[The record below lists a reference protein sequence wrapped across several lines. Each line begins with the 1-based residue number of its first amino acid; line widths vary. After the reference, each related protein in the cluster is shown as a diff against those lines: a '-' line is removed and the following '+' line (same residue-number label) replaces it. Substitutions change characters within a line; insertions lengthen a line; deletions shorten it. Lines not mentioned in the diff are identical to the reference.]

1 MIKLNIKALSV
12 NKAFQGRRFKT
23 PEYNK
28 FISNMLLVLPKLKD
42 VPTKDIR
49 LKIEFGYSSKLSDID
64 NGLKTFLD
72 CLVKKYGFDDRY
84 IIELFVTKKIVEKGK
99 DHIKFTFY

>member
-28 FISNMLLVLPKLKD
+28 YINDMMLILPPLVG

-49 LKIEFGYSSKLSDID
+49 LKVDFGYSSKLSDID
-64 NGLKTFLD
+64 NGLKLWID

-84 IIELFVTKKIVEKGK
+84 IVELHVTKTIVKKGE

>member
-12 NKAFQGRRFKT
+12 NKAFQGRRFKS

-28 FISNMLLVLPKLKD
+28 FITDMLLVLPKLKD
-42 VPTKDIR
+42 VPTKDIC

-99 DHIKFTFY
+99 DYIKFTFY

>member
-1 MIKLNIKALSV
+1 MIILNIKALSV
-12 NKAFQGRRFKT
+12 NKAFQGRRFKS

>member
-28 FISNMLLVLPKLKD
+28 YINDMMLILPPLVD
-42 VPTKDIR
+42 VPTKNIR
-49 LKIEFGYSSKLSDID
+49 LKVDFGYSSKLSDID
-64 NGLKTFLD
+64 NGLKLWID

-84 IIELFVTKKIVEKGK
+84 IVELHVTKTIVNKGE
-99 DHIKFTFY
+99 DHIEFTFY

>member
-12 NKAFQGRRFKT
+12 NKAFQGRRFKS

-28 FISNMLLVLPKLKD
+28 FITDMLLVLPKLKD

-84 IIELFVTKKIVEKGK
+84 IIELHVTKIIVNKGE
-99 DHIKFTFY
+99 DYIKFTFY

>member
-1 MIKLNIKALSV
+1 MIILNIKALSV

-28 FISNMLLVLPKLKD
+28 FIANMMLLLPKLYD

-84 IIELFVTKKIVEKGK
+84 IIELNVTKTIVNKGK
-99 DHIKFTFY
+99 EHIKFSFY

>member
-1 MIKLNIKALSV
+1 MIYLNIKALSV

-28 FISNMLLVLPKLKD
+28 YINDMMLMLPKLYE

-49 LKIEFGYSSKLSDID
+49 LKIDFGYSSKLSDID

-84 IIELFVTKKIVEKGK
+84 IIELHVTKTIVNKGK
-99 DHIKFTFY
+99 EHIKFTFY

>member
-23 PEYNK
+23 KECNK
-28 FISNMLLVLPKLKD
+28 YIENVLLMLPKLKD

-49 LKIEFGYSSKLSDID
+49 LKIEFGYSSKLNDLD
-64 NGLKTFLD
+64 NGIKIFTD

-84 IIELFVTKKIVEKGK
+84 IIELHATKTIVNKGEE
-99 DHIKFTFY
+99 HIKFTFY

>member
-23 PEYNK
+23 PEYNI

-84 IIELFVTKKIVEKGK
+84 IIELHVTKTIVNKGE
-99 DHIKFTFY
+99 DYIKFTFY

>member
-1 MIKLNIKALSV
+1 MINLNIKALSI

-28 FISNMLLVLPKLKD
+28 FISNMMLVLPKLKD
-42 VPTKDIR
+42 LPTKDIR

-84 IIELFVTKKIVEKGK
+84 IIELFVTKKIVKKQK
-99 DHIKFTFY
+99 DYIKFIFY

>member
-1 MIKLNIKALSV
+1 MINLNIKALSI

-28 FISNMLLVLPKLKD
+28 FISNMMLLLPKLKD

-72 CLVKKYGFDDRY
+72 CLVKKYNFDDRY
-84 IIELFVTKKIVEKGK
+84 IIELFVTKKIVEKQK
-99 DHIKFTFY
+99 DYIKFEFY

>member
-1 MIKLNIKALSV
+1 MINLKIKALSV

-28 FISNMLLVLPKLKD
+28 FITDMLLILPKLKD
-42 VPTKDIR
+42 VPIKDIC

-99 DHIKFTFY
+99 DYIKFTFY

>member
-28 FISNMLLVLPKLKD
+28 FISNMMFVLPKLKD

-84 IIELFVTKKIVEKGK
+84 IIELFVTKKIVEKQK
-99 DHIKFTFY
+99 DYIKFIFY

>member
-1 MIKLNIKALSV
+1 MINLNIKALSI

-28 FISNMLLVLPKLKD
+28 FISNMMLILPKLYD
-42 VPTKDIR
+42 VPTKNIR
-49 LKIEFGYSSKLSDID
+49 LKIDFGYSSKLSDID

-84 IIELFVTKKIVEKGK
+84 IVELHVTKTIVNKGQ
-99 DHIKFTFY
+99 DYIKFEFY